1 MNLDDFS
8 YAENDRRYVNPQVS
22 LDESNAFIENLRNA
36 QGQDTAQ
43 IRQDTYNLG
52 TAVPSNLGGLS
63 GGSGYFASRYQTP
76 QMNSMVADLRAAAQS
91 KALSTLMQNEIDKA
105 QKRYKDV
112 YRAYKKKEALDNKNN
127 GAGDISDELEKMRVT
142 TNTNGPEKEKISEDP
157 HKVFGFSVD
166 NIGNTVYNDGLGR
179 TYRLQNLTPADRMS
193 VSSRLPNNAT
203 DGTMVEV
210 NGKTYIYSTASG
222 GNWYQI
228 TGKKYTTKTKDG
240 ESIDIYLPY

>member
-112 YRAYKKKEALDNKNN
+112 YRAYKKKEAINNNNN

-157 HKVFGFSVD
+157 HKDFGFSVD
-166 NIGNTVYNDGLGR
+166 DEGYTIYNDGQGK
-179 TYRLQNLTPADRMS
+179 TYRLQNMNAADRIS
-193 VSSRLPNNAT
+193 VSPVLPTTAA
-203 DGTMVEV
+203 DGEMRTI
-210 NGKTYIYSTASG
+210 NGRTYIYSTASG

-228 TGKKYTTKTKDG
+228 IG
-240 ESIDIYLPY
+240 EK